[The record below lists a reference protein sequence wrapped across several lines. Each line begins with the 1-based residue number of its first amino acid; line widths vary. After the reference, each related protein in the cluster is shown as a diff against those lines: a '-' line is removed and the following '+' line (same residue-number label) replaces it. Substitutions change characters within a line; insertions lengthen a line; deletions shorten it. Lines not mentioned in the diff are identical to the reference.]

1 MWSRHQHV
9 RRHADVGDRHR
20 LALVLGRIAMVGRR
34 SGSQWPEDRLALL
47 RQLDAEGLSFKAM
60 GRRLGCSEET
70 IGRQRKHC
78 GLPDRP
84 TPIRRREQQPPQRY
98 LRGASTLPPLAS
110 QGDER

>member
-1 MWSRHQHV
+1 
-9 RRHADVGDRHR
+9 
-20 LALVLGRIAMVGRR
+20 MVGRR